1 MQSFTHDDNDRQSAV
16 NELIVF
22 LYAGYPSHAVPT
34 GDAMRIA
41 VGVWMDALDA
51 AGVPSAALRDCA
63 RRELATRVN
72 NFPPSVADIARQW
85 RLKQAEMPNKTIQ
98 QEDAERMNALPQGE
112 DGPGRRA
119 WIALGKRGY
128 AVVCN
133 CQGSPAAQL
142 TPDSLHWAC
151 ATRACDFLWDV
162 SDTVNAPAP
171 PRHGPLAATVGE
183 TATDAEKAAKAIRK
197 VAGGNHSPFLQ
208 AFATDCNVH
217 LDACTPQQY
226 VEFRRFAHW
235 FRDLYPGCKITPEL
249 LAEEYPKFQKEV
261 A

>member
-1 MQSFTHDDNDRQSAV
+1 MPVIEDLLHEWEV
-16 NELIVF
+16 L
-22 LYAGYPSHAVPT
+22 SHRAHQEQK
-34 GDAMRIA
+34 AEEWKR
-41 VGVWMDALDA
+41 
-51 AGVPSAALRDCA
+51 RDV
-63 RRELATRVN
+63 EKL
-72 NFPPSVADIARQW
+72 
-85 RLKQAEMPNKTIQ
+85 
-98 QEDAERMNALPQGE
+98 NALPQGE

-128 AVVCN
+128 AVVCH
-133 CQGSPAAQL
+133 CHGSPAAQL
-142 TPDSLHWAC
+142 TRDSLRWAC
-151 ATRACDFLWDV
+151 ATRVCDFLWDV

-171 PRHGPLAATVGE
+171 PRHGPLAPIVGE